1 MSGCVEG
8 LVDSQGVGLFFRL
21 PGTPVAEYEEVG
33 AVTDIPLPTPTRTL
47 DDVTTVKSKFKMQA
61 AAGVID
67 SGNLAVDVLQK
78 TGDVQQKKLANHFK
92 LGTCLEWKIDL
103 GDEAKTTYEFCGTL
117 SKCAPVRAANKK
129 NHLQLEIGISGE
141 VVHKENDSVVTVP

>member
-21 PGTPVAEYEEVG
+21 PGTPVASYEEVG
-33 AVTDIPLPTPTRTL
+33 DVTDIPLPAPTRTL
-47 DDVTTVKSKFKMQA
+47 DDVTTVKSKFQMQA
-61 AAGVID
+61 AAGVIT
-67 SGNLAVDVLQK
+67 SGNLAVETLQK
-78 TGDVQQKKLANHFK
+78 VGDDQQKVLMHHFK

-103 GDEAKTTYEFCGTL
+103 GDEEKTTLEFCGTL

-129 NHLQLEIGISGE
+129 NRLQLE
-141 VVHKENDSVVTVP
+141 K